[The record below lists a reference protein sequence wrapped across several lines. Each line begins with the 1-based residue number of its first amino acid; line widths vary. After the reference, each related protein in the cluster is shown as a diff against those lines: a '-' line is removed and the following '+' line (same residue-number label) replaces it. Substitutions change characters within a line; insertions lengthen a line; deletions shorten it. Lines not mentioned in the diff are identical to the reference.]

1 MATPAATFT
10 VRIPNRLYEFLHNSG
25 VADAL
30 DAAPQATGHA
40 FTAQQL
46 AAFGKIAAT
55 KPRRSDS
62 HARHVKNMTRAE
74 LEWLRDQ
81 AMSLVAAA
89 AGVADQD
96 MNERAN
102 YLAGLAATRMLDTLL
117 ASATD

>member
-1 MATPAATFT
+1 MAAPATPVT
-10 VRIPNRLYEFLHNSG
+10 VRIPHRLYEFLRNSSFG
-25 VADAL
+25 DAL

-40 FTAQQL
+40 ITPQQL
-46 AAFGKIAAT
+46 ATFGKIAAT

-117 ASATD
+117 ASTTD